1 MKMIIRIMGEGQYR
15 APEALCDELNQIDN
29 RIVALVTEGKAEEF
43 RTELAKL
50 ISEIKEKGEAIE
62 AEEILESDIIVP
74 PEDLSLEEAR
84 AVFKGSGI
92 FED

>member
-1 MKMIIRIMGEGQYR
+1 MIIRIMGEGQYR

-29 RIVALVTEGKAEEF
+29 RIVDLVNEGKVEEF
-43 RTELAKL
+43 RSELARL
-50 ISEIKEKGEAIE
+50 VSQIKERGEPIK

-74 PEDLSLEEAR
+74 PEDLSFEEAKN
-84 AVFKGSGI
+84 VFKGSGI

>member
-1 MKMIIRIMGEGQYR
+1 MIIRIMGEGQYR
-15 APEALCDELNQIDN
+15 APEALCEELNEIDN
-29 RIVALVTEGKAEEF
+29 RIVALVTEGKNEEF

-50 ISEIKEKGEAIE
+50 ISRIKEKGEAIGT
-62 AEEILESDIIVP
+62 EEIMESDIIVP

-84 AVFKGSGI
+84 DIFKGSGI

>member
-1 MKMIIRIMGEGQYR
+1 MIIRIVGEGQYR
-15 APEALCDELNQIDN
+15 APEALCDELNRIDN
-29 RIVALVTEGKAEEF
+29 RIVALVTEGKNEEF

-50 ISEIKEKGEAIE
+50 ISEIKAKGEAIE

-84 AVFKGSGI
+84 DIFKGSGI